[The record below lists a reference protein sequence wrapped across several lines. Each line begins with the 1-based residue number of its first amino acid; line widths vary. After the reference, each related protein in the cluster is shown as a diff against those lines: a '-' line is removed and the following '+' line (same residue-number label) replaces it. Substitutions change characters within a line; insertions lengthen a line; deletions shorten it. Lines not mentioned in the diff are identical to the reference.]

1 MVQEGAQGVDRVRVE
16 PLMQPH
22 ICRMQRELPP
32 PQVEG
37 TVMAVKTDGCDE
49 LLALLTVFW
58 IALCAELHEELL
70 VVCAGLLMAH
80 CAPACAAFTTSV

>member
-49 LLALLTVFW
+49 LYQR
-58 IALCAELHEELL
+58 LCWLNSL
-70 VVCAGLLMAH
+70 GD
-80 CAPACAAFTTSV
+80 